1 VDVSVER
8 VIARERPEVARYVMD
23 PANDAL
29 WIGGISES
37 EPLGDPPLR
46 VGSDVRR
53 VAHFL
58 GKRIDHVLRIERI
71 EEGSV
76 LSMRSVKAPFPMTVE
91 YGFEDASAGT
101 LVRIHVTGEPGGL
114 YRLAGA
120 KLASKT
126 RENIA
131 ADLERLA
138 GILGSAEPM

>member
-1 VDVSVER
+1 VDVTIER

-23 PANDAL
+23 PENDPV

-58 GKRIDHVLRIERI
+58 GKRIDYVLRIERMD
-71 EEGSV
+71 EGSM

-91 YGFEDASAGT
+91 YAFADASPGT
-101 LVRIHVTGEPGGL
+101 LVRIRVTGEPGGL
-114 YRLAGA
+114 YRLAGS

-126 RENIA
+126 RQNIA
-131 ADLERLA
+131 DDLERLA
-138 GILGSAEPM
+138 GILESLEPM